1 MAHATLST
9 DYQVTIPE
17 EVLREVSLEPG
28 QQVRV
33 VARSGVISLVP
44 DRQRAPFPAADEKGA
59 SSHLGH
65 VKGWLDDDDPF
76 FSAIEDIV
84 ESRSQH
90 VPRVLR
96 SASDLALIDE

>member
-1 MAHATLST
+1 MAHVTLST
-9 DYQVTIPE
+9 DYEVTIPE
-17 EVLREVSLEPG
+17 EILREVPIKPG

-44 DRQRAPFPAADEKGA
+44 ARQHARSQPTAETGA

-84 ESRSQH
+84 ESRFQH

-96 SASDLALIDE
+96 RVSDLALVDE